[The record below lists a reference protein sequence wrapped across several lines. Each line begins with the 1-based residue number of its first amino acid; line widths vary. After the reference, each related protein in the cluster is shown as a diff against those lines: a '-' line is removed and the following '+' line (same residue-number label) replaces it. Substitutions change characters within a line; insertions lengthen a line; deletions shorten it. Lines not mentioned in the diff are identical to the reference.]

1 MHAGNYLTDKHM
13 LDWFK
18 KEHYL
23 PKLSDRRTRA
33 GWKKSGGK
41 GIRAEARKRAKEIL
55 ASHEPEPV
63 DPTIWREIETIIRDV
78 EKREL
83 GG

>member
-1 MHAGNYLTDKHM
+1 M
-13 LDWFK
+13 
-18 KEHYL
+18 
-23 PKLSDRRTRA
+23 RA
-33 GWKKSGGK
+33 HDWKKSGGK
-41 GIRAEARKRAKEIL
+41 VIREEARKRAKEIL

-63 DPTIWREIETIIRDV
+63 DPTIWREIEPIVKDV